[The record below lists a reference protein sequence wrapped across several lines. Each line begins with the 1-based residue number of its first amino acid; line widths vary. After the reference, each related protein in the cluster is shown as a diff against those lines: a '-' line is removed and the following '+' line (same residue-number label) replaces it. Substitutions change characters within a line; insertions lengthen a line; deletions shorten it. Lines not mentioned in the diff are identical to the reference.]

1 MHLSVK
7 LSSKL
12 CTVLLQVK
20 VYIGNKA
27 LTQEGSALKQ
37 PSPNFFECTL
47 LIYVYL
53 FIFKLHIGTMEVLIF
68 SLHSAGSS
76 CALPGVHAPRI
87 GDHCSKITYSNVLH
101 CPKKYFVVS
110 YTRKTQTKNN
120 TVSAKGNIDTKKSL

>member
-7 LSSKL
+7 LSSKLL

-20 VYIGNKA
+20 VYIGNKKA
-27 LTQEGSALKQ
+27 PTQEGSALRQ

-53 FIFKLHIGTMEVLIF
+53 FIFKLHTGTTEVLIF
-68 SLHSAGSS
+68 SLQSAGSS
-76 CALPGVHAPRI
+76 CALPGVHAPCF
-87 GDHCSKITYSNVLH
+87 GDHCSKRTYSNVLH

-110 YTRKTQTKNN
+110 YTRKDPNEKQH
-120 TVSAKGNIDTKKSL
+120 SFS